1 LRDKWKNW
9 REDNLN
15 WRQDNLNWRDYPW
28 KGCGRLRDRERG
40 VSGMYFGKEKSEKS
54 DRVPPNQVVTKK
66 WPVLHYG
73 NVPYYQNLAEWDL
86 KLFGHVEKELRLTY
100 KEVMSLPTTKLTND
114 IHCVTGWSKL
124 DNEWEGIKTQELL
137 KKVNVLPEA
146 NYVIIQAEENW
157 TTNLPIEDFL
167 KETSMLAHTHDGKL
181 LTPEHGF
188 PLRAVIPHLY
198 FWKSA
203 KWVREIEFVS
213 DNKPGFWERNGYHM
227 LGRPWKEERFSWD

>member
-1 LRDKWKNW
+1 
-9 REDNLN
+9 
-15 WRQDNLNWRDYPW
+15 
-28 KGCGRLRDRERG
+28 
-40 VSGMYFGKEKSEKS
+40 MYFGKEESKKS

-73 NVPYYQNLAEWDL
+73 NIPYYQNLSEWDL
-86 KLFGHVEKELRLTY
+86 KLFGNVEKELRLTY

-146 NYVIIQAEENW
+146 NYVIIHAEENW
-157 TTNLPIEDFL
+157 STNLPIEDFL

-188 PLRAVIPHLY
+188 PLRLVIPHLY

-203 KWVREIEFVS
+203 KWVRGIEFAS